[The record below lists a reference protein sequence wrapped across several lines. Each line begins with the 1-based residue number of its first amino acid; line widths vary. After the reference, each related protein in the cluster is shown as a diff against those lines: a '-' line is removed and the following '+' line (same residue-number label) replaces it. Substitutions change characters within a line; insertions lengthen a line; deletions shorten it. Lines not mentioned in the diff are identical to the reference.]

1 MMQQTY
7 FHRERNLMNPPSKDK
22 ENPWINL
29 LFNIILPALILSKLS
44 AETRLGPFWGFIV
57 ALSFPIV
64 YGAYD
69 FVKRSKTNFISI
81 LGFVSI
87 LLTGGLGL
95 LKVDGFWFAVKEA
108 AIPALIGIAVLG
120 SQKMKKPLVR
130 SLLFNEKVIDVQK
143 VHQALDHNQTE
154 EQFERLLVFTTWMLS
169 ASFFL
174 SSFLNF
180 ALAQYLLKSPAGS
193 EAFNIELGKMT
204 ALSYPVIVLPCMVV
218 TGFAMWRLLT
228 GIKTLTGLSLEEVFH
243 PQH

>member
-1 MMQQTY
+1 
-7 FHRERNLMNPPSKDK
+7 MNDPAEQPPKTTRPKDK
-22 ENPWINL
+22 ENPFISL

-44 AETRLGPFWGFIV
+44 SETRLGPFWGFIV

-69 FVKRSKTNFISI
+69 FVKRNKTNFISI

-95 LKVDGFWFAVKEA
+95 LQVDGFWFAVKEA
-108 AIPALIGIAVLG
+108 AIPAVIGLAVIA
-120 SQKMKKPLVR
+120 SQKTKKPLVK
-130 SLLFNEKVIDVQK
+130 SLLFNEKVIDITK
-143 VHQALDHNQTE
+143 VHHALDAKGTE
-154 EQFERLLVFTTWMLS
+154 EQFERLLTFTTWILA

-174 SSFLNF
+174 SAFLNF

-218 TGFAMWRLLT
+218 TGFAMWKLLS
-228 GIKTLTGLSLEEVFH
+228 GIKALTGLTLEEVFH